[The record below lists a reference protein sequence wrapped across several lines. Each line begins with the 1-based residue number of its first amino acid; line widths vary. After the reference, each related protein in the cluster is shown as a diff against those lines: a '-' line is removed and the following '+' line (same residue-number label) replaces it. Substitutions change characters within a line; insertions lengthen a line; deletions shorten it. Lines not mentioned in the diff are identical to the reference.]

1 MLRLLLGLL
10 GAVVALQV
18 MRKQEEAPTAE
29 NSTIEVGAADGTLRH
44 WLAKEAVRQ
53 GEIAIGAQMAVIQS
67 LATRATTLMGWSV
80 TVASAL
86 AAAAISGPWTVP
98 ASAAAAFMILSGLC
112 AFIGLWPRDWKL
124 AGHDSEWLL
133 SGVLPSE
140 LETLESMALG
150 SAAGIKQNARA
161 LRRFAFW
168 LRAAWVF
175 FLLAPV
181 AGFAAWKLLMPAAKT
196 LALGCYL

>member
-1 MLRLLLGLL
+1 MP
-10 GAVVALQV
+10 
-18 MRKQEEAPTAE
+18 KQEEDPTAE
-29 NSTIEVGAADGTLRH
+29 DLTIDVGAADGTLRY

-53 GEIAIGAQMAVIQS
+53 GEIGIGAQMAVIQS

-98 ASAAAAFMILSGLC
+98 ASAAAAFMVLSGLC

-124 AGHDSEWLL
+124 AGHDSKWIL
-133 SGVLPSE
+133 SGALPTE
-140 LETLESMALG
+140 LEILESMALG
-150 SAAGIKQNARA
+150 SAEGIKQNAGA

-168 LRAAWVF
+168 LRGAWVF

-181 AGFAAWKLLMPAAKT
+181 AGFAAWKLLMPAANT
-196 LALGCYL
+196 LVPSCYL